1 MRLEKKRTVGRLEV
15 KEYVIRGQFYTEQ
28 ELTDDYV
35 HAYLGTITFGPIVGN
50 AEHLAV
56 LGRASPPLLH
66 AETWSASISSNS

>member
-35 HAYLGTITFGPIVGN
+35 HAYLGSYGLGLPLSLLDRNTIGDT
-50 AEHLAV
+50 
-56 LGRASPPLLH
+56 
-66 AETWSASISSNS
+66 